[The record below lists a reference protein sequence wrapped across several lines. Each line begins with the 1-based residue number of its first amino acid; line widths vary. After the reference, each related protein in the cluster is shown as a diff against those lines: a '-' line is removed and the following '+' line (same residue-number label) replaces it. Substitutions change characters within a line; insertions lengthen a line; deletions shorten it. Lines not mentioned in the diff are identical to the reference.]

1 MQQALEQYG
10 KKSTTIGQLR
20 ENIKD
25 FESPIYVACVDPP
38 FKESFFINNG
48 VEETTGAVKYFWV
61 FPAYQKLLE
70 NTEYSLMDIYMN
82 MTYKLGSDW
91 QIYLI
96 SLNGL
101 VHVNSLLAVF
111 KVIQYQPQPN
121 HKTQPFWVKSRGS
134 KIQ

>member
-20 ENIKD
+20 ENIDD
-25 FESPIYVACVDPP
+25 FKSPMYVACVDPP
-38 FKESFFINNG
+38 FKDSFFKNNG

-61 FPAYQKLLE
+61 FEAHQKLLE
-70 NTEYSLMDIYMN
+70 NTEHPLMDIYMN

-91 QIYLI
+91 HIYLI

-101 VHVNSLLAVF
+101 VYRVAC
-111 KVIQYQPQPN
+111 Q
-121 HKTQPFWVKSRGS
+121 
-134 KIQ
+134 